1 MTRMTRRMV
10 PSDTERLVSLDRD
23 AVFTDLDVAN
33 EFEWVKIAGTVETE
47 CVIPALLPVACVT
60 NG

>member
-1 MTRMTRRMV
+1 LGIGFTGRCSI
-10 PSDTERLVSLDRD
+10 PERLVSLDRD

-33 EFEWVKIAGTVETE
+33 ELEWVKIAGTAETE
-47 CVIPALLPVACVT
+47 CVIPTLLPVTCVT